1 MWRGPPIFLEEFMS
15 FKLKT
20 LLAMAGLVL
29 STAVAAQDWPS
40 KPITMVVPWPPGGP
54 SDIAARPLAQSLH
67 QQLGVSVV
75 VDNRAGAGG
84 NIGSNL
90 VAKGEADGHTLLVTA
105 SGPVAINPYIYKTMP
120 YNAETDFTPVSNLL
134 RVPLVLVAH
143 PDVPA
148 GNLQEL
154 LAHIRSRKGEF
165 QWASAGYG
173 TTQHL
178 TGELFRSKAQLDMVH
193 VPYKGTA
200 PAITD
205 LLGGHVPMMF
215 DSTIAIVPHIKAGK
229 VRPIAISSA
238 QRSPLLPDVPT
249 FAEAGLPGVEA
260 YAWYGMFVRAG
271 TPADV
276 VNKLNA
282 AATRFMESPEFKR
295 IMADTGSEYVADTPE
310 NFAAFVRDEAKKWGE
325 LARST
330 GITID

>member
-1 MWRGPPIFLEEFMS
+1 MS
-15 FKLKT
+15 FKKKS
-20 LLAMAGLVL
+20 LLGLAALLV
-29 STAVAAQDWPS
+29 STVVAAQDWPS

-67 QQLGVSVV
+67 NQLDVSVV

-84 NIGSNL
+84 NIGSNM

-105 SGPVAINPYIYKTMP
+105 SGPVAINPYIYKNMP
-120 YNAETDFTPVSNLL
+120 YDAENDFTPVSNLL

-148 GNLQEL
+148 DNLQDL
-154 LAHIRSRKGEF
+154 LAHIRSQNGAF

-178 TGELFRSKAQLDMVH
+178 TGELFRATGHLDMVH

-215 DSTIAIVPHIKAGK
+215 DSTIAIVPHIKAGS

-238 QRSPLLPDVPT
+238 ERSPLLPDVPT
-249 FAEAGLPGVEA
+249 FAEAGMPDVEA

-271 TPADV
+271 TPQDV
-276 VNKLNA
+276 VDKLNA
-282 AATRFMESPEFKR
+282 AATRFMETPEYQR
-295 IMADTGSEYVADTPE
+295 IMADTGSEKVADTPE
-310 NFAAFVRDEAKKWGE
+310 NFAAFVKNEAKKWGE

-330 GITID
+330 GTSID

>member
-1 MWRGPPIFLEEFMS
+1 MS
-15 FKLKT
+15 FKMKSV
-20 LLAMAGLVL
+20 LALAGLVL

-54 SDIAARPLAQSLH
+54 SDIAARPLAQSL
-67 QQLGVSVV
+67 QEQLGVSVV

-84 NIGSNL
+84 NIGSNI
-90 VAKGEADGHTLLVTA
+90 VAKGKPDGHTLLVTA

-120 YNAETDFTPVSNLL
+120 YDAENDFTAVSNLL
-134 RVPLVLVAH
+134 RVPLVLVTH

-148 GNLQEL
+148 KNLDEL
-154 LAHIRSRKGEF
+154 LSHIRGKNGEF

-178 TGELFRSKAQLDMVH
+178 TGELFRTSANLDMVH

-229 VRPIAISSA
+229 VRPIAISSSE
-238 QRSPLLPDVPT
+238 RSPLLPDVPT
-249 FAEAGLPGVEA
+249 FKEAGLPDVEA
-260 YAWYGMFVRAG
+260 YAWYGMFVRSG
-271 TPADV
+271 TPKEIVD
-276 VNKLNA
+276 KLNA
-282 AATRFMESPEFKR
+282 AANTFMESDTYKR
-295 IMADTGSEYVADTPE
+295 IMADTGSEDVRDTAD
-310 NFAAFVRDEAKKWGE
+310 NFGVFVKDEAKKWGAI
-325 LARST
+325 ARKT
-330 GITID
+330 GTTIE